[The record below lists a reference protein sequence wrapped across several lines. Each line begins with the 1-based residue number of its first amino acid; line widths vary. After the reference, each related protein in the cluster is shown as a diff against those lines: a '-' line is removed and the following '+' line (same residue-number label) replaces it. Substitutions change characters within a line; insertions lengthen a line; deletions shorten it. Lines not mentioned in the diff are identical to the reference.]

1 VINDAAADAIRRSD
15 IPPPK
20 APTPQSSETSAR
32 GEGPG
37 AGLILSLAIACG
49 VTVANLYYA
58 QPLVGPISGSF
69 ALDLA
74 TAGLIVAMIQLGYV
88 LGLLFLVPLGDLVE
102 NKSLIL
108 LMLCCLVAS
117 LLISAAAPNAAIFIA
132 SSFLLGITAVGTQM
146 ILPVAAHLTPEHI
159 RGQIVGTVMSGL
171 LFGILLA
178 RPLATLVAGA
188 FGWRAIYLISA
199 AAMCAVVVL
208 MACVLPRRRPQHTL
222 TYATLIHSL
231 WDLLL
236 TTPVLQRRAAYQ
248 LLLFG
253 AFIMFWTAVPLLLQ
267 APPFSLGH
275 LALSAFMLS
284 GVGGA
289 FVAPLAGRLAD
300 RGYIPAVTGTAIIA
314 IALSFVLTWIGGTGS
329 VAVMVIAGILLDAA
343 TQANFVA
350 GQRAIYAL
358 PASIR
363 SRLNAL
369 YLAFV
374 FFGGSLGS
382 AISGYAVSRGGAPL
396 FSAIGI
402 GIALVALALFAT
414 EFLGRRKA

>member
-1 VINDAAADAIRRSD
+1 ML
-15 IPPPK
+15 
-20 APTPQSSETSAR
+20 QSSKTSAL
-32 GEGPG
+32 GEAPG

-69 ALDLA
+69 ALNLA
-74 TAGLIVAMIQLGYV
+74 TAGLIVATIQLGYV

-108 LMLCCLVAS
+108 LMLCCLIAS
-117 LLISAAAPNAAIFIA
+117 LLISAAAPSATIFIA

-146 ILPVAAHLTPEHI
+146 ILPIAAHLTPEHI
-159 RGQIVGTVMSGL
+159 RGQTVGTVMSGL

-178 RPLATLVAGA
+178 RPLSTLVAGE
-188 FGWRAIYLISA
+188 FGWRAMYLISS

-248 LLLFG
+248 ALLFG

-300 RGYIPAVTGTAIIA
+300 RGYIPAVTGTTMIA
-314 IALSFVLTWIGGTGS
+314 VALSFVLTWIGSTGS
-329 VAVMVIAGILLDAA
+329 IAVMVIAGILVDAGA
-343 TQANFVA
+343 QANFVA

-358 PASIR
+358 PANIR

-374 FFGGSLGS
+374 FFGGALGS
-382 AISGYAVSRGGAPL
+382 AVSGYAITRGGAPL
-396 FSAIGI
+396 FCAIGI

-414 EFLGRRKA
+414 EFLGRKES